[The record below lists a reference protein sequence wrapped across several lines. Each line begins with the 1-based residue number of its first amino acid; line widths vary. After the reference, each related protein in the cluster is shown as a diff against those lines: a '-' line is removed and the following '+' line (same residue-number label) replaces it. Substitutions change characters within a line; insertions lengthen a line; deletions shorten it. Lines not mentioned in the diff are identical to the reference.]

1 MRDHGIMFSSVISTT
16 HLLILNTPLPL
27 RCAPLHCAVVV
38 IGVMKRGISRC
49 LVVMVSL
56 GWGVVRDTLG
66 DQIKK
71 ITVLGGLYVC
81 ISAVR
86 EIIVLFSQ
94 DKYTTLDVN
103 AEAELYDIVTVL
115 TFVVAA
121 IDVCFY
127 MWVLDALNGTM
138 MYLENMG
145 QGTKLRQYLRLRCIL
160 LLSILFGMVWVTFS
174 MVNSYMETA
183 ILELQEE
190 WIINGTWE
198 INYLMVLIG
207 VAWLWKPN
215 PNAKEYA
222 FVMELPSMGTD
233 VEFETN
239 ADTIDDDEDGFEN
252 DREGYQSGLKID
264 EGVGA

>member
-1 MRDHGIMFSSVISTT
+1 MYT
-16 HLLILNTPLPL
+16 
-27 RCAPLHCAVVV
+27 VVV